1 MEIVSENRPLVSV
14 LTLAY
19 NHAPY
24 IRECLDGILMQKT
37 DFAFEILIHDDA
49 STDGTADIIR
59 EYESKYPD
67 IIKPIYQTEN
77 QYSKRVGISR
87 TYQYPRV
94 KGKYI
99 AFCEGDD
106 YWIDPLKLQKQVDFM
121 EANPNVPCCFHT
133 VDIYQENTK
142 KYSKGFIPAFLKD
155 NSKEGEFFTNED
167 RNEEW
172 FAYILAVMYRSEDI
186 EYLNEQRKKYKF
198 TFNDNHIIYYL
209 MKDKRAYFFRDS
221 MAVYRKNDG
230 GIFGNK
236 SEEYKLSCTYNISKE
251 LFLNEPDVYTKHQ
264 YLCRIK
270 EILKF
275 YINNR
280 EYVKAFK
287 WKKNH
292 YKDLDKS
299 YLYICSKILINL
311 FKKRK

>member
-1 MEIVSENRPLVSV
+1 MTEITPLVSV
-14 LTLAY
+14 CTLAY

-37 DFAFEILIHDDA
+37 NFAFELLIHDDA

-59 EYESKYPD
+59 EYEAKYPD
-67 IIKPIYQTEN
+67 IVKPIYQTEN
-77 QYSKRVGISR
+77 QYSKGVKEISIL
-87 TYQYPRV
+87 YQYPRA

-99 AFCEGDD
+99 AMCEGDD
-106 YWIDPLKLQKQVDFM
+106 YWTDPLKLQKQVDFM
-121 EANPNVPCCFHT
+121 EANPHVSCCFHT

-142 KYSKGFIPAFLKD
+142 KYSKGFIPAFLRD
-155 NSKEGEFFTNED
+155 NSKVGEFFTNEN
-167 RNEEW
+167 RNEAW
-172 FAYILAVMYRSEDI
+172 FAYILAIMYRREDI
-186 EYLNEQRKKYKF
+186 GCLNEQRKKYKF

-209 MKDKRAYFFRDS
+209 MKDKQAYFFRDS

-236 SEEYKLSCTYNISKE
+236 SEEYKLNCTYNISKE
-251 LFLNEPDVYTKHQ
+251 LYLNEPDIYTKYQ
-264 YLCRIK
+264 YMSRIK

-275 YINNR
+275 YIKNR

-292 YKDLDKS
+292 YKDLNKS

-311 FKKRK
+311 FKIRK